1 MKGAASMAL
10 IPKNTCR
17 KCNSQYSGLKNRCPY
32 CGARRT
38 VTSTR
43 AAASTSSTV
52 QGSHSRARAEANTKW
67 QIIFGGVL
75 LVAVVVSVIILIT
88 VSLKNRAEKAPE
100 GTPAIPST
108 DITPFVPTMPPT
120 APPVETP
127 TVSSIT
133 ITFLDR
139 PSEGFSVD
147 PGAQVQMGA
156 QVYPLDA
163 EAEVTWKSS
172 NESIFIVDSTGL
184 VTGVSTGSATLTAT
198 CGAVTAECPVWV
210 R

>member
-1 MKGAASMAL
+1 MAL

-43 AAASTSSTV
+43 AARPTSSTV
-52 QGSHSRARAEANTKW
+52 QGSPSRARAETNTKW

-100 GTPAIPST
+100 ATPELPSVE
-108 DITPFVPTMPPT
+108 ITPFTMMTPPPT
-120 APPVETP
+120 EPPVNTP
-127 TVSSIT
+127 TVTSIT
-133 ITFLDR
+133 ITFLDQE
-139 PSEGFSVD
+139 STGFSID
-147 PGAQVQMGA
+147 PGQQIQMGA

-163 EAEVTWKSS
+163 EATVTWKSS
-172 NESIFIVDSTGL
+172 NESLFTVDSTGL
-184 VTGVSTGSATLTAT
+184 VTGVSSGTGTLTAT

>member
-1 MKGAASMAL
+1 MAL

-43 AAASTSSTV
+43 AARPTSSTV

-88 VSLKNRAEKAPE
+88 VSLKNRAEQAPE
-100 GTPAIPST
+100 ATPELPST
-108 DITPFVPTMPPT
+108 EITPFTMTAPPT
-120 APPVETP
+120 EPPVETP
-127 TVSSIT
+127 TVTSIT
-133 ITFLDR
+133 IKFLDDER
-139 PSEGFSVD
+139 KEFAMD
-147 PGAQVQMGA
+147 PGQEIQLTAQP
-156 QVYPLDA
+156 YPLDV
-163 EAEVTWKSS
+163 EAEVIWKST
-172 NESIFIVDSTGL
+172 NESILTVDSTGK
-184 VTGVSTGSATLTAT
+184 VTGVSSGMASVTAT
-198 CGAVTAECPVWV
+198 CGAATAECNVWV